1 MAEEPP
7 IEEGFSTFEMRA
19 SRRGT
24 MKSQRGTIKS
34 TTSRKSSNLAMINS
48 SRNPPRPTPGLVNY
62 SDEDSGK
69 GYDENPDDSD
79 SLTEKPS
86 EISSTDSQVGFHSF
100 SFSVFPSNFLS
111 VSLIFKPPSSPPLPP
126 PLPLL
131 GDLPAGH
138 RVGQRRSWQRPPL
151 LRQPLRQ
158 RQQHLQAELEEAEAD
173 PAASAFKTPGSGR
186 QRLQFLH

>member
-1 MAEEPP
+1 
-7 IEEGFSTFEMRA
+7 
-19 SRRGT
+19 
-24 MKSQRGTIKS
+24 MKSQRGTMKS

-86 EISSTDSQVGFHSF
+86 EISSTDSQVGFHSSSFSLFLQIF
-100 SFSVFPSNFLS
+100 SFALS
-111 VSLIFKPPSSPPLPP
+111 SFPPLPP
-126 PLPLL
+126 HLPLL

-138 RVGQRRSWQRPPL
+138 RVRQRRSGQRPAL

-173 PAASAFKTPGSGR
+173 PTAGTFEAPGSWGPG
-186 QRLQFLH
+186 LQFLH

>member
-1 MAEEPP
+1 M
-7 IEEGFSTFEMRA
+7 
-19 SRRGT
+19 
-24 MKSQRGTIKS
+24 KS

-100 SFSVFPSNFLS
+100 SLPSTSLS
-111 VSLIFKPPSSPPLPP
+111 FCYGFFCPLSILPSLPICPS
-126 PLPLL
+126 
-131 GDLPAGH
+131 
-138 RVGQRRSWQRPPL
+138 
-151 LRQPLRQ
+151 
-158 RQQHLQAELEEAEAD
+158 
-173 PAASAFKTPGSGR
+173 
-186 QRLQFLH
+186 

>member
-1 MAEEPP
+1 MKSTAVKTYKYKEQAKEQV
-7 IEEGFSTFEMRA
+7 INDGNMEDGFSTFEMRQ

-24 MKSQRGTIKS
+24 MKSQRGTMKS

-86 EISSTDSQVGFHSF
+86 EISSTDSQGTESDSGGAGSDPHSF
-100 SFSVFPSNFLS
+100 VNHYANVNNTFRQSWKKQ
-111 VSLIFKPPSSPPLPP
+111 KPI
-126 PLPLL
+126 
-131 GDLPAGH
+131 
-138 RVGQRRSWQRPPL
+138 
-151 LRQPLRQ
+151 
-158 RQQHLQAELEEAEAD
+158 QQQW
-173 PAASAFKTPGSGR
+173 
-186 QRLQFLH
+186 

>member
-1 MAEEPP
+1 
-7 IEEGFSTFEMRA
+7 
-19 SRRGT
+19 

-111 VSLIFKPPSSPPLPP
+111 VLSIF
-126 PLPLL
+126 
-131 GDLPAGH
+131 
-138 RVGQRRSWQRPPL
+138 
-151 LRQPLRQ
+151 
-158 RQQHLQAELEEAEAD
+158 
-173 PAASAFKTPGSGR
+173 
-186 QRLQFLH
+186 